1 MGRPREPVEQ
11 VEERGSVRAVPGA
24 GDPAQGALGGRRA
37 VPGGANGDARGNFE
51 ARAGAAGEAAVAG
64 AGGGASGVSGDMA
77 LTITGVMPERDGVDD
92 RVNVVRLL
100 TRALACTVEQAL
112 RPITL
117 SLLRQLM
124 F

>member
-1 MGRPREPVEQ
+1 M
-11 VEERGSVRAVPGA
+11 
-24 GDPAQGALGGRRA
+24 
-37 VPGGANGDARGNFE
+37 
-51 ARAGAAGEAAVAG
+51 
-64 AGGGASGVSGDMA
+64 
-77 LTITGVMPERDGVDD
+77 TITGVMPERDGVDD